1 MENVTIAN
9 PNSLKLKS
17 VALLSTLG
25 MAGAVLAGASQPV
38 TVNAD
43 TTTPAVQTT
52 HSQQSQA
59 STQTAD
65 QPNYTVK
72 AGDTLWDLA
81 QTYHTS
87 VDQLKKDN
95 HLDSDLIVV
104 GQKLV
109 IKGAN
114 GYTSTSAPSN
124 NQSSQ
129 SQMSQQAS
137 SQMSGQ
143 TQSQSQ
149 TQATSY
155 GNNGG
160 SAYSGAGYTS
170 NLSGDAAANAIAQA
184 ESGGSYTAQNGRLA

>member
-9 PNSLKLKS
+9 PKSLKLKS

-25 MAGAVLAGASQPV
+25 MAGAVLAGTSQPV

-114 GYTSTSAPSN
+114 GYTSTSAPSQ
-124 NQSSQ
+124 NQV
-129 SQMSQQAS
+129 SQQAS
-137 SQMSGQ
+137 SQTSGQ
-143 TQSQSQ
+143 TQAQSQ

-160 SAYSGAGYTS
+160 SAYSGAGYTVGM
-170 NLSGDAAANAIAQA
+170 NDNAAANAIAQA

>member
-9 PNSLKLKS
+9 PKSLKLKS

-114 GYTSTSAPSN
+114 GYMSTSAPSQ
-124 NQSSQ
+124 NQV
-129 SQMSQQAS
+129 SQQAS
-137 SQMSGQ
+137 SQTSGQ
-143 TQSQSQ
+143 TQAQSQ

-160 SAYSGAGYTS
+160 SAYSGAGYTAGM
-170 NLSGDAAANAIAQA
+170 NDNAAANAIAQA

>member
-9 PNSLKLKS
+9 PKSLKLKS

-114 GYTSTSAPSN
+114 GYTSTSAPSQ
-124 NQSSQ
+124 NQV
-129 SQMSQQAS
+129 SQQAS
-137 SQMSGQ
+137 SQTSGQ
-143 TQSQSQ
+143 TQAQSQ

-160 SAYSGAGYTS
+160 SAYSGAGYTAGM
-170 NLSGDAAANAIAQA
+170 NDNAAANAIAQA